1 MSLAFWLVG
10 TQEVA
15 ADGSYRIALDGR
27 LWFVSGPTE
36 LIIEGRLHRNTD
48 GSLRAT
54 SNGTRGSGTDAI
66 GPHEWFAVNFTV
78 LPPAAPE
85 GVANGPDGHNVSG
98 GREQG
103 HNGLLWGT
111 RFALYADGSTL
122 AFRQTFYTGIA
133 NFSGRSAHGA
143 TAAEWGTPG
152 SGFPTFDASGQAKLG
167 GPNGLG
173 YVSYGEIGRTRTG
186 RFPSGYKSG
195 GNEEDGV
202 PLALLDESTGIA
214 VMLSPSQ
221 GFYDNVFA
229 VVDEGPMEQQLQPP
243 RSGGAPP
250 DGGATYLRCGL
261 IGTAA
266 SVPAGMALETIL
278 HVGPAG
284 TRRGMTDTLLSWG
297 ELLLRAHG
305 GKPRAAADSNAQI
318 AKLGYST
325 VGHYFYGIESG
336 KTAGETLRHVSITAA
351 APACGL
357 RFGYF
362 LVDSFWY
369 AEGAIPTPDGGS
381 TSGFGGTWRWDDV
394 VARNPAMFP
403 RGLPALTMDLDAPL
417 VMHMG
422 QWVGSSAPSGP
433 PPYAANASWDWVVEA
448 KASLPRPGS
457 PGAALFWDWLFSDMA
472 ANGLAV

>member
-1 MSLAFWLVG
+1 MIRDSHESLNLDSRLLCMPLAFWLVG

-85 GVANGPDGHNVSG
+85 GVANGQDGHNISG
-98 GREQG
+98 VREQG

-229 VVDEGPMEQQLQPP
+229 VVDEGPWNSSCSRRGPGVRDRMAAL
-243 RSGGAPP
+243 RICAAVSSGQRRLSRPGWP
-250 DGGATYLRCGL
+250 LRRYC
-261 IGTAA
+261 T
-266 SVPAGMALETIL
+266 SVPRE
-278 HVGPAG
+278 
-284 TRRGMTDTLLSWG
+284 RG
-297 ELLLRAHG
+297 
-305 GKPRAAADSNAQI
+305 
-318 AKLGYST
+318 
-325 VGHYFYGIESG
+325 
-336 KTAGETLRHVSITAA
+336 
-351 APACGL
+351 
-357 RFGYF
+357 
-362 LVDSFWY
+362 
-369 AEGAIPTPDGGS
+369 
-381 TSGFGGTWRWDDV
+381 
-394 VARNPAMFP
+394 
-403 RGLPALTMDLDAPL
+403 
-417 VMHMG
+417 
-422 QWVGSSAPSGP
+422 
-433 PPYAANASWDWVVEA
+433 
-448 KASLPRPGS
+448 
-457 PGAALFWDWLFSDMA
+457 
-472 ANGLAV
+472 AV